1 MNWAVEQVFP
11 KNLLIVKKLVLTDV
25 AEHEWVDEYMDALNL
40 TYQDNSI
47 DVIICSHMIHHISNP
62 ATFLDNVS
70 KKLKVG
76 GRLIV
81 QDIYTCTLM
90 KIALRIMR
98 HEGWS
103 DSVDIFSRSAIC
115 NDPSDPWSANCST
128 PKLMFFGRGQAFSQ
142 EFPAYR
148 IIKKTRNECFL
159 FFTSGGVIAKTHYL
173 PVGDKGAEIIK
184 KVDKAL
190 IRLAPS
196 FFACGCSVVLE
207 RMK

>member
-1 MNWAVEQVFP
+1 
-11 KNLLIVKKLVLTDV
+11 
-25 AEHEWVDEYMDALNL
+25 
-40 TYQDNSI
+40 
-47 DVIICSHMIHHISNP
+47 MIH
-62 ATFLDNVS
+62 L
-70 KKLKVG
+70 
-76 GRLIV
+76 
-81 QDIYTCTLM
+81 TLGQQT
-90 KIALRIMR
+90 AQYQNL
-98 HEGWS
+98 
-103 DSVDIFSRSAIC
+103 
-115 NDPSDPWSANCST
+115 CSS
-128 PKLMFFGRGQAFSQ
+128 GGQAFSQ

-190 IRLAPS
+190 ISLAPS